1 MRHLDGAKMEY
12 LETERRAAM
21 WSAFLESE
29 AGKETVAFF
38 EKEYVDTF
46 RDAESAK
53 QAAADNARRTL
64 IRKFFG
70 EIRHAWNVRDVAAR
84 NLRDMLTADEE
95 NPDRA

>member
-1 MRHLDGAKMEY
+1 MRHLDEAKMAY
-12 LETERRAAM
+12 LETEREAAM

-29 AGKETVAFF
+29 PGRAVVAFF

-46 RDAESAK
+46 RDADTAK
-53 QAAADNARRTL
+53 QAAADNARRVL

-84 NLRDMLTADEE
+84 TLRDMLTSDEE